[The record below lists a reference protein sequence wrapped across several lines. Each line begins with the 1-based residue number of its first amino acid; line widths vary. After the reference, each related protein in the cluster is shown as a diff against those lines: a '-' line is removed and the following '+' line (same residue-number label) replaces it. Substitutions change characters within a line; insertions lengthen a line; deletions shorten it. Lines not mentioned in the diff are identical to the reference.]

1 MAIEGINGKKIL
13 FIGIGF
19 YDYDKLIAEKLRQN
33 GASVC
38 YISSVRKNRLANL
51 FQRFGLKKIA
61 TTIIDNNRKKRI
73 DQAARNADII
83 FTIK

>member
-51 FQRFGLKKIA
+51 FQRFGL
-61 TTIIDNNRKKRI
+61 T
-73 DQAARNADII
+73 
-83 FTIK
+83 